1 MYDDAPDEVLSDPQ
15 VQRYVTG
22 TLKADQESTP

>member
-1 MYDDAPDEVLSDPQ
+1 VIADDPPSTVLDDPQ

-22 TLKADQESTP
+22 TLKQGH